1 MGLVHQKGSREAR
14 GKIPDHHACLPPI
27 HFLYMTTTQLELEIQ
42 KTARSTS
49 MSLQSAERA
58 NVSLTPLFWVVY
70 NQRQHLRNAT
80 S

>member
-1 MGLVHQKGSREAR
+1 
-14 GKIPDHHACLPPI
+14 
-27 HFLYMTTTQLELEIQ
+27 
-42 KTARSTS
+42 